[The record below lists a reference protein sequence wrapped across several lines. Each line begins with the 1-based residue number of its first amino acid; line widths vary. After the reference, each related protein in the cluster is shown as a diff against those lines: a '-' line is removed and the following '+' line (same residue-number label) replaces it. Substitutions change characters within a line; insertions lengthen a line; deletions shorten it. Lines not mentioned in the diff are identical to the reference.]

1 MKRKPLFRTLCAN
14 AVVAT
19 LYAVVTIVLGA
30 FSYGPVQFRVSEAL
44 VVLCA
49 FRPSLGV
56 GLTLGCFL
64 ANLFSSVTALD
75 LIFGTLATALACLW
89 TARCKKLWLMPVPN
103 VVTNALIVGA
113 MLAAVLSPTAFL
125 PSFVLMA
132 LQVGLGELVVMYG
145 LGLPF
150 AVLLQK
156 TKLMDKVLP
165 Q

>member
-1 MKRKPLFRTLCAN
+1 MKRKSLFRNLCAN
-14 AVVAT
+14 AVVAAR
-19 LYAVVTIVLGA
+19 YAVVTIVLGA

-49 FRPSLGV
+49 IRPSLGV

-89 TARCKKLWLMPVPN
+89 TSRCRRLWLMPVPN
-103 VVTNALIVGA
+103 ILTNALIVGA
-113 MLAAVLSPTAFL
+113 MLAAVLSPNAFL
-125 PSFVLMA
+125 PSFGLMA
-132 LQVGLGELVVMYG
+132 LQVGVGELVVMYG

-150 AVLLQK
+150 AALLRN
-156 TKLMDKVLP
+156 TKLMDQILP